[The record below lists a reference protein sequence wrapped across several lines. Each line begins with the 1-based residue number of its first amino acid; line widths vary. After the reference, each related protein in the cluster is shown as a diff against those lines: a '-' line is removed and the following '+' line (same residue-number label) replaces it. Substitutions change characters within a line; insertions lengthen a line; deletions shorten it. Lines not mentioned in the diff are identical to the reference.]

1 MGTSKLLLGIGI
13 GAIVGSLATCLAKS
27 AKGRKMR
34 RDIHCALQEI
44 EEDASDI
51 LYSAKDRVE
60 SASADI
66 VNKVTG
72 KINYVK
78 GRVDERLHEMSKS
91 DKSQTPE

>member
-44 EEDASDI
+44 EEDAGEI
-51 LYSAKDRVE
+51 LHSAKDKIE
-60 SASADI
+60 SAGADI
-66 VNKVTG
+66 ANKVTG

-78 GRVDERLHEMSKS
+78 GRVDERLSEMYKS
-91 DKSQTPE
+91 DKAQTPD